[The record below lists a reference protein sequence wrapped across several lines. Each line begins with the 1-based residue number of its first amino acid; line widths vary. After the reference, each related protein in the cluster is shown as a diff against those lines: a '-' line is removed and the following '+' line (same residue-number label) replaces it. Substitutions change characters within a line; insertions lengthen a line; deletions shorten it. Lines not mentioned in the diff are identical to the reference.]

1 MGQYKHI
8 VQEDG
13 ITYYMTDT
21 EFAHKDEWIQLIKDH
36 INECNIKWDRK
47 KEEFYKKYETP

>member
-36 INECNIKWDRK
+36 INECSIKWDRK